1 MRGNWT
7 NDIFAGGKQMGLLGK
22 ELKQGTLLSNLRA
35 LGLEG
40 SLTSDPDIR
49 YRWGGSWLGR

>member
-1 MRGNWT
+1 
-7 NDIFAGGKQMGLLGK
+7 MGLLGK

-40 SLTSDPDIR
+40 SFTANPNI
-49 YRWGGSWLGR
+49 

>member
-40 SLTSDPDIR
+40 SLTSDPDI
-49 YRWGGSWLGR
+49 